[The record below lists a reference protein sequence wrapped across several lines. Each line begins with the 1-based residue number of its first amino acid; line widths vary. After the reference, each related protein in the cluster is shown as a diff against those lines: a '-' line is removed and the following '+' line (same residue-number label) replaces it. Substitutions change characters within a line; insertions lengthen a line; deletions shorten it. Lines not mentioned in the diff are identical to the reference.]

1 MTSTDKKTIF
11 TPTLKGFLGGT
22 VIGAIAIAIVGF
34 NAGWIVTTDAMN
46 RNVEEASVN
55 VQASICAAGAMA
67 HLTATND
74 TVDLEGYR
82 SEASNARE
90 VLAKEFAVALPG
102 QDQASSEVITAC
114 GRMLNQDRS

>member
-1 MTSTDKKTIF
+1 MTLS
-11 TPTLKGFLGGT
+11 PTLKGFLGGV
-22 VIGAIAIAIVGF
+22 VIGAIALAIVSF
-34 NAGWIVTTDAMN
+34 TAGWVVTTNVMN
-46 RNVEEASVN
+46 QNIEEASVN

-90 VLAKEFAVALPG
+90 KLAKEFAIAMPG
-102 QDQASSEVITAC
+102 HDQASNEVITAC
-114 GRMLNQDRS
+114 GRMLNQKRS